1 MKASLKRNLTR
12 LLHSELPVPSWLYP
26 VIRGLYRSGVVLSEG
41 VALLYKWLVVT
52 PVVRAVCDQVGPG
65 LRIERIP
72 YIRGSGRIEI
82 GEQVYMSGRI
92 GIGLSSRSP
101 GVTPLLHIGSYSF
114 IGHQC
119 SFNVRHGIHIGDHC
133 LLAGGVVIQDHDG
146 HPLDPARRRAGEPA
160 PEEAVHRVCIGDG
173 AWIGRRSM
181 ILKGVT
187 IGENAVVGAGSLVV
201 RDVPANS
208 LVAGSPARLIRYLDE
223 DEDRGRWLEE
233 PGQKGTERHGQ
244 G

>member
-1 MKASLKRNLTR
+1 MKAGLKKILTR
-12 LLHSELPVPSWLYP
+12 LFHSELPVPTWLYP
-26 VIRGLYRSGVVLSEG
+26 VIRGLYRSGIMLSEG
-41 VALLYKWLVVT
+41 AGLAYKWLVVT
-52 PVVRAVCDQVGPG
+52 PVVRAVCHQVGPG

-72 YIRGSGRIEI
+72 YIRGNGRIEI
-82 GEQVYMSGRI
+82 GEQVYISGRI
-92 GIGLSSRSP
+92 GVGLSSRSP
-101 GVTPLLHIGSYSF
+101 GVTPLLHIGSYTF

-133 LLAGGVVIQDHDG
+133 LLAGSVMIQDHDG
-146 HPLDPARRRAGEPA
+146 HPLDPVRRRAGEPA
-160 PEEAVHRVCIGDG
+160 PEETVHRVHVADG

-208 LVAGSPARLIRYLDE
+208 LVAGSPARLIRYLGE
-223 DEDRGRWLEE
+223 DDDRAAWLEE
-233 PGQKGTERHGQ
+233 TGEEEAQRGREG
-244 G
+244 